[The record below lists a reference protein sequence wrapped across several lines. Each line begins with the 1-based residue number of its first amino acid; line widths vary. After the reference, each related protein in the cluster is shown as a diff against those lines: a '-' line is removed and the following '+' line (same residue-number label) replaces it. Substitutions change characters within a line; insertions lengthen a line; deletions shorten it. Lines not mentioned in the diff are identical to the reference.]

1 MGGLTRSLK
10 YAGFR
15 AGRVVGIC
23 LLMAVGFVFYFTLL
37 DGGRFTLENLLPR
50 FPMMMLFIGNLMF
63 LLYGMLDVAI
73 YTNLT
78 LTYGCTRKNAMI
90 SSVYMHLLIVLALE
104 AVLAVSC
111 ALIPAQWAV
120 VDGGWLCRLAFA
132 QFLIAGGLALVMGV
146 LINRFGKVAYIIAVF
161 FAAVGGGVFGGLVG
175 FNGGTTV
182 IMEIVIEFLN
192 LPVLIAAGI
201 VWYAVMAV
209 ICWLC
214 TRKMEV
220 RV

>member
-1 MGGLTRSLK
+1 MSGLIRSLK
-10 YAGFR
+10 YASFR
-15 AGRVVGIC
+15 AGRVIGSC

-50 FPMMMLFIGNLMF
+50 FPMMMLFIGNLMVM
-63 LLYGMLDVAI
+63 LYGMLDVAT

-104 AVLAVSC
+104 AVIAVSC
-111 ALIPAQWAV
+111 ALLPAQWRAV
-120 VDGGWLCRLAFA
+120 AGGWLCLLALA
-132 QFLIAGGLALVMGV
+132 QFLVAGGLALVTGV
-146 LINRFGKVAYIIAVF
+146 LINRFGKVAYIIFVI
-161 FAAVGGGVFGGLVG
+161 FAAIGGGVMGGLLG
-175 FNGGTTV
+175 FHGGTTV
-182 IMEIVIEFLN
+182 LMETATQSLN
-192 LPVLIAAGI
+192 LPVLVMTGAI
-201 VWYAVMAV
+201 WYAVMAV
-209 ICWLC
+209 VCWLC

>member
-10 YAGFR
+10 YASFR

-23 LLMAVGFVFYFTLL
+23 LLMAAGFVFYFNLL
-37 DGGRFTLENLLPR
+37 DGRRFTLENLLPR

-63 LLYGMLDVAI
+63 MLYGMIDVAT
-73 YTNLT
+73 YTKLT

-104 AVLAVSC
+104 AVMAVSC

-120 VDGGWLCRLAFA
+120 VDGGWLCLLAFA

-146 LINRFGKVAYIIAVF
+146 LINRFGKVAYMIVVF
-161 FAAVGGGVFGGLVG
+161 FSAIGGGVFGGLVG
-175 FNGGTTV
+175 FHGGTTV
-182 IMEIVIEFLN
+182 VMDIVIEYLN
-192 LPVLIAAGI
+192 LPVLIVVGI
-201 VWYAVMAV
+201 VWYAAMAV

-214 TRKMEV
+214 TCRMEV